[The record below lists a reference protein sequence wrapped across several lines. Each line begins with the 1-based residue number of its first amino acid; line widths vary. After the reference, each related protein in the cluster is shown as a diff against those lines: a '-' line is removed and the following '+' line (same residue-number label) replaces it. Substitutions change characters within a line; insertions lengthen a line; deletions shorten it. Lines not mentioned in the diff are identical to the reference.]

1 MPATPPSPTSAG
13 AAAAVPTLPGLELF
27 LDIDAQPGPAFASM
41 WTRIFTGASLGA
53 GICLIITIAT
63 ALLLLSGH
71 LAGAFS
77 ARRVTAIHRPA
88 PNAANR
94 RSRMAARASMYGG
107 GRRASAY
114 GGSQRN
120 SAYTA
125 GKRNSA
131 QTGGRRTSQYS
142 GNAKRQSVMFA
153 FNDASGA
160 GAAAG
165 AAAAP
170 PHQTVTK
177 QRSDRHRMSI
187 ISVVTSPPELQPRGG
202 RKRAPSSLAA
212 RRQSIFSFSGFGKAP
227 HPQSTAARAHIRN
240 SNHGGGAEQR
250 TTQLLEF
257 HPYQSPGTFV
267 VATAEMYYAE
277 TASIVD
283 DDWWDDG
290 DVWDNVEILEEDY
303 QSDDDDDAL
312 PPMPERIPLPPLPR
326 VEKLPHM
333 VLDVS
338 SA

>member
-1 MPATPPSPTSAG
+1 MSATSP
-13 AAAAVPTLPGLELF
+13 AAAVPTTIPGFQLF
-27 LDIDAQPGPAFASM
+27 LDIDTQPGPAFASM
-41 WTRIFTGASLGA
+41 WTRIFTGGSLGG
-53 GICLIITIAT
+53 GISLLIAIAT
-63 ALLLLSGH
+63 ALLLLVGH
-71 LAGAFS
+71 LVGASS
-77 ARRVTAIHRPA
+77 ARKVTAIYRPA

-94 RSRMAARASMYGG
+94 RSRMAARASVYGA
-107 GRRASAY
+107 RRASAY
-114 GGSQRN
+114 GGSR
-120 SAYTA
+120 
-125 GKRNSA
+125 RNSA
-131 QTGGRRTSQYS
+131 QAGGGSQRTSQYS
-142 GNAKRQSVMFA
+142 GNNAKRQSVMFA

-160 GAAAG
+160 AA

-170 PHQTVTK
+170 TSPHQPGTTK

-202 RKRAPSSLAA
+202 RKRAASSLAA
-212 RRQSIFSFSGFGKAP
+212 HRQSIFSFSGFGKAP
-227 HPQSTAARAHIRN
+227 HPQSTAAARRAHIRN
-240 SNHGGGAEQR
+240 SSLGGGGGGGGADQR
-250 TTQLLEF
+250 TIQLLEF

-277 TASIVD
+277 TASMAD

-290 DVWDNVEILEEDY
+290 DVWDNVEILEEEY
-303 QSDDDDDAL
+303 QSDDDDAL